1 MKKKKL
7 SNENLKISIRAQRF
21 DGGRMLNICDNN
33 ILSRATGTSLCFH
46 RICYKIREA
55 ANFGNLAYV

>member
-21 DGGRMLNICDNN
+21 DGGMNVEHLRQ
-33 ILSRATGTSLCFH
+33 
-46 RICYKIREA
+46 
-55 ANFGNLAYV
+55 